1 MEGQL
6 ENNFADIYQFT
17 IILVFGIALIFFSYM
32 YWYAQALRKSILE
45 EEKTK
50 QQLLENEIELMKADL
65 ERERLENE
73 ERKRREQNL
82 ILEQEILLKN
92 KELTTT
98 TLLVNQ
104 HNETLRQ
111 IGQKLKDLQKD
122 KESTEE
128 KKAVKDINSLIRGSS
143 SMTNDWDTFRMH
155 FEQVHPSFF
164 KILVIKH
171 PNLTQTDLRHCAYMR
186 MKLSTK
192 EIARLLNISAT
203 SVQMS
208 RVRLKKKMKLTKEID
223 LRNYIIQI

>member
-1 MEGQL
+1 MEL
-6 ENNFADIYQFT
+6 YTKFEDIYQFT
-17 IILVFGIALIFFSYM
+17 IILIFAIALIFFSYM
-32 YWYAQALRKSILE
+32 YDYSQELRKSVLE
-45 EEKTK
+45 EEKAK
-50 QQLLENEIELMKADL
+50 QKLLENEIELMKADL
-65 ERERLENE
+65 ENERLEHE

-104 HNETLRQ
+104 HNQTLKN
-111 IGQKLKDLQKD
+111 ISQKLEELK
-122 KESTEE
+122 KESSTG
-128 KKAVKDINSLIRGSS
+128 KTAVKDINSLIRGSS
-143 SMTNDWDTFRMH
+143 SMKNDWDTFRIH

-164 KILVIKH
+164 KILVTKH
-171 PNLTQTDLRHCAYMR
+171 PILTQTDLRHCAYMR

-192 EIARLLNISAT
+192 EISRLLNISPT

>member
-1 MEGQL
+1 MEGQIQ
-6 ENNFADIYQFT
+6 NNFADIYQFT
-17 IILVFGIALIFFSYM
+17 IILVFAIALIFFSYM
-32 YWYAQALRKSILE
+32 YWYAQALRKSVVE

-50 QQLLENEIELMKADL
+50 QQLLKNEIELMKADL

-104 HNETLRQ
+104 HNATLKQ
-111 IGQKLKDLQKD
+111 ISKKLENLQ
-122 KESTEE
+122 KESTEG
-128 KKAVKDINSLIRGSS
+128 KTTVKDINSLIRGSA
-143 SMTNDWDTFRMH
+143 SMQNDWDTFRLH

-164 KILVIKH
+164 KILVTKH
-171 PNLTQTDLRHCAYMR
+171 PHLTQPDLRHSAYMR

-192 EIARLLNISAT
+192 EIARLLNISPT

-208 RVRLKKKMKLTKEID
+208 RVRLKKKMELPKEVD

>member
-1 MEGQL
+1 MEEQIQ
-6 ENNFADIYQFT
+6 NNFADIYQFT
-17 IILVFGIALIFFSYM
+17 IILVFSIALIFFSYM
-32 YWYAQALRKSILE
+32 YWYSQELRKSVVE
-45 EEKTK
+45 EEKAK
-50 QQLLENEIELMKADL
+50 QQLLENEIELMKGDL

-104 HNETLRQ
+104 HNETLKR
-111 IGQKLKDLQKD
+111 ISQKLEDLQKQ
-122 KESTEE
+122 SAEE
-128 KKAVKDINSLIRGSS
+128 KSTVKDINSLIRGSA
-143 SMTNDWDTFRMH
+143 SMKNDWDTFRMH

-164 KILVIKH
+164 KILVTKH
-171 PNLTQTDLRHCAYMR
+171 SNLTQTDLRHSAYMR

-192 EIARLLNISAT
+192 EIARLLNISPT

>member
-1 MEGQL
+1 MEEQL
-6 ENNFADIYQFT
+6 QNNFADNYQL
-17 IILVFGIALIFFSYM
+17 IIIIALAIALIFLSYM
-32 YWYAQALRKSILE
+32 YWYAQALRKSIVE

-50 QQLLENEIELMKADL
+50 QQLLKNEIELMKADL

-73 ERKRREQNL
+73 EQKRKEQNL

-98 TLLVNQ
+98 ILLVNQ
-104 HNETLRQ
+104 HHETLNQ
-111 IGQKLKDLQKD
+111 ISKKLEDLQKEPN
-122 KESTEE
+122 KEKEV
-128 KKAVKDINSLIRGSS
+128 VKEIDSLIRGSS
-143 SMTNDWDTFRMH
+143 SMANDWDTFRVH

-192 EIARLLNISAT
+192 EIAKLLNISPT

-208 RVRLKKKMKLTKEID
+208 RVRLKKKMQLTKEND